1 MPSFQHNLTYSQ
13 QAPTADLNQRLA
25 QTALEGSTLRLTPLP
40 LALAALWA
48 STYPLKVPS
57 PSITALIV
65 KLESISY
72 LLVRLSVK
80 SAQVELTLLK
90 WQSFVL
96 LALQGHI
103 PLQSH
108 LQAAQS
114 AP

>member
-1 MPSFQHNLTYSQ
+1 MPSFQLNLTHSQ

-25 QTALEGSTLRLTPLP
+25 QTALEGSTLRSTPLP
-40 LALAALWA
+40 LALAALLA
-48 STYPLKVPS
+48 STYPQRDLPPS
-57 PSITALIV
+57 MPALIV